1 MSSKR
6 YVFDTNTIVSAFL
19 FEHGKPG
26 RALDYAQENGVVVLL
41 STETAQELSEV
52 LERDK
57 FDEYVQRETRQE
69 FLLALLEGGEFVEVE
84 ERIQACRD
92 PDDDKFL
99 ELAVGGRAER
109 IVTGDKDLLVLASI
123 RSIPIVTADEFLRE
137 AERNEG

>member
-26 RALDYAQENGVVVLL
+26 RALDYAQDNGTVLL

-57 FDEYVQRETRQE
+57 FDAYVKRETRRE
-69 FLLALLEGGEFVEVE
+69 LLLALLEEAELVEVE
-84 ERIQACRD
+84 EQTQECRD

-99 ELAVGGRAER
+99 ALAVEGRAER
-109 IVTGDKDLLVLASI
+109 LVSGDKDLLVLKSI
-123 RSIPIVTADEFLRE
+123 RGIPIVSADEFLHEVEENE
-137 AERNEG
+137 A